1 MPRHGPQADG
11 IVEAFDEMEHG
22 HAGFGVRMEPI
33 VSLMYGHWK
42 MLATLGFSENWNRVS
57 RETMDRLVGFYL
69 RH

>member
-1 MPRHGPQADG
+1 MVGLVRAHEPAKPDG
-11 IVEAFDEMEHG
+11 VGYLF
-22 HAGFGVRMEPI
+22 

-42 MLATLGFSENWNRVS
+42 MLATLGFSDNWNRVS